1 MKNFYDFI
9 VIGAGISACT
19 FASSINKKF
28 PDFSVLLIEHGRRL
42 GGRSSTRK
50 SRKSFFLQ
58 FDHGLP
64 SLSFSRN
71 ISPDLI
77 PVISPLINSKKL
89 VDITEDILEINEYGD
104 LVNILMQKNI
114 YRCIPYMINFS
125 EAIIQQS
132 RNLNKIDFLFKTLVK
147 KIIYNNSIWKVYI
160 NDKTFI
166 RSKNLILSS
175 SLLAH
180 PRSFKSLNINSIP
193 LRDAIIAGKDEIVDS
208 LLRKTRILEYLK
220 RKNYIFYSDNFE
232 IVRNFKY
239 NYLQIFFSKCIRDS
253 FNFERI
259 IFHKQHDGSMILVLH
274 CFNNNKY
281 INTNINNILNIL
293 INIFSKHQ
301 NFLDVFLSIK
311 LIDTMIW
318 RASQPLNNLVPKD
331 YQWSPISN
339 IGFCGDWFDFGCCGS
354 IESSMKSS
362 IRLSNII
369 F

>member
-1 MKNFYDFI
+1 
-9 VIGAGISACT
+9 
-19 FASSINKKF
+19 
-28 PDFSVLLIEHGRRL
+28 
-42 GGRSSTRK
+42 
-50 SRKSFFLQ
+50 
-58 FDHGLP
+58 
-64 SLSFSRN
+64 
-71 ISPDLI
+71 
-77 PVISPLINSKKL
+77 
-89 VDITEDILEINEYGD
+89 
-104 LVNILMQKNI
+104 
-114 YRCIPYMINFS
+114 
-125 EAIIQQS
+125 
-132 RNLNKIDFLFKTLVK
+132 
-147 KIIYNNSIWKVYI
+147 
-160 NDKTFI
+160 
-166 RSKNLILSS
+166 
-175 SLLAH
+175 
-180 PRSFKSLNINSIP
+180 
-193 LRDAIIAGKDEIVDS
+193 
-208 LLRKTRILEYLK
+208 
-220 RKNYIFYSDNFE
+220 
-232 IVRNFKY
+232 Y